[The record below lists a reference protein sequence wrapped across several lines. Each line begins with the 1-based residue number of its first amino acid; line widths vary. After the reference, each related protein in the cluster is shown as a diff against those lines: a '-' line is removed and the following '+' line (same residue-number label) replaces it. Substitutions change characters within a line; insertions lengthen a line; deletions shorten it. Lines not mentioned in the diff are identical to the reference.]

1 MILKEDMKMADLEKE
16 FDAVIDECFGLFKD
30 KLSDYGPTWLFFRN
44 SSLIDQLWI
53 KAKRIAVL
61 EENDDNSLVGE
72 GRDGEYIGII
82 NYSIVMLF
90 RILYPD
96 ALPEYDK
103 LLVNPELAE
112 TVSIDDIL
120 ELYKKVVKEVKALMI
135 RKNHDYGDA
144 WRGMQ
149 QSSITDM
156 IIIKLSRI
164 KKIVKNSGVL
174 LVSENIDAQLF
185 DIINYA
191 VFGLIKLERR

>member
-1 MILKEDMKMADLEKE
+1 MADLERE
-16 FDAVIDECFGLFKD
+16 FDEIIEECYGLFRD

-44 SSLIDQLWI
+44 TSLIDQLWI

-61 EENDDNSLVGE
+61 EENNDNTLVNE

-82 NYSIVMLF
+82 NYSIIMLF
-90 RILYPD
+90 RILYPEEFPSHND
-96 ALPEYDK
+96 
-103 LLVNPELAE
+103 LLVNPSAADEL
-112 TVSIDDIL
+112 SIDKVL
-120 ELYKKVVKEVKALMI
+120 ELYKKIAAEVKALMI

-149 QSSITDM
+149 QSSITDQ

-164 KKIVKNSGVL
+164 KKIIKNSGVL

-191 VFGLIKLERR
+191 VFGLIKLR